1 MGELIGS
8 LVSGGNKMA
17 EFKLVL
23 SRKDGKSFQKV
34 VKDNEAQAL
43 LKKRIK
49 EKISG
54 KDIGMEGYELEIT
67 GGSDKCGF
75 PMRKGILQIRKRIMV
90 KGEGVGFS
98 GKGRNKKKQ
107 DGLRRKR
114 TVCGEMIDKDIVQI
128 NLKILKEGQDKL
140 GEEEPKE
147 AEKSEETPKEEK
159 VEEKEAV
166 TEKPKEEAKPAEK
179 EAEEAPKEKD
189 KPKEET
195 KEEPEP
201 KKEG

>member
-1 MGELIGS
+1 MGESTGS

-23 SRKDGKSFQKV
+23 SRKDGKSFQKI
-34 VKDNEAQAL
+34 VKDKEAQAL

-54 KDIGMEGYELEIT
+54 KDIGMEGYEFEIT

-75 PMRKGILQIRKRIMV
+75 PMRKGILQIRKKIMI
-90 KGEGVGFS
+90 KGGGVGFS
-98 GKGRNKKKQ
+98 GKDRNKKKRK
-107 DGLRRKR
+107 GLRVKK
-114 TVCGEMIDKDIVQI
+114 TVCGEMIDKNTVQI
-128 NLKILKEGQDKL
+128 NLKILSEGKERL
-140 GEEEPKE
+140 GEKKE
-147 AEKSEETPKEEK
+147 AEKPE
-159 VEEKEAV
+159 
-166 TEKPKEEAKPAEK
+166 EKPKEEVKPKGKKAEVKEEK
-179 EAEEAPKEKD
+179 EA
-189 KPKEET
+189 KPKEEK